1 MTNVLVVDDSLV
13 DRRLV
18 AELLR
23 ENPELQIAFVGNGRE
38 ALQWLDGNPVDLILT
53 DLVMPEVN
61 GLELVAAVCRDYPLV
76 PVILMTSKGN
86 EETAVQALQ
95 AGAASYVSKKVL
107 KQKLLG
113 TLNRVLARSL
123 QQRSH
128 SRLMGCMAT
137 SHFTF
142 HLENDSALFNPLI
155 TYLQEAVSQM
165 GLYGDDEQ
173 MRMGV
178 ALDEALA
185 NALYHGNLE
194 IGSELRDDP
203 DAMCAL
209 IEDRRRQSPYCD
221 RRLHVEVSLSH
232 EEIKFIVGDEGPGF
246 DPNSLP
252 DPTDPANLEKVS
264 GRGILLM
271 RTFMDEVTFNPTGNV
286 VKMVKHIK
294 KHHALTS

>member
-1 MTNVLVVDDSLV
+1 
-13 DRRLV
+13 
-18 AELLR
+18 
-23 ENPELQIAFVGNGRE
+23 
-38 ALQWLDGNPVDLILT
+38 
-53 DLVMPEVN
+53 
-61 GLELVAAVCRDYPLV
+61 
-76 PVILMTSKGN
+76 
-86 EETAVQALQ
+86 
-95 AGAASYVSKKVL
+95 
-107 KQKLLG
+107 
-113 TLNRVLARSL
+113 
-123 QQRSH
+123 
-128 SRLMGCMAT
+128 MGCMAT